1 MGHLNLESSRTKL
14 QMLLAL
20 GLVGVGFLEVC
31 GVDLERSWLICVG
44 SIDLLLA
51 APTSWLCRR
60 LAKLPKM
67 YDILSISI
75 IILCIDDTI
84 AGGHHLRRNNP
95 IQRTTPLSILRH
107 FLRQEQQTPLHPHIR
122 HFTTTALINPP
133 HHRLQETQNLDV
145 RPVAQQLLQEERHIP
160 RLPHPLVQTQ
170 LALSYL
176 LELLVAG
183 LVDLVDESLAVVLHG
198 SNVLVDEV
206 FDFSLD
212 LGAARF

>member
-1 MGHLNLESSRTKL
+1 LASSSCRHLRQNVCKHGRTLGSTKSLLHMGHLNLESSRTKL

-75 IILCIDDTI
+75 IICTEMEQHDPSRI
-84 AGGHHLRRNNP
+84 ARDGREERANGS
-95 IQRTTPLSILRH
+95 IQIKFTLIKPKVLQLQNL
-107 FLRQEQQTPLHPHIR
+107 FLLAT
-122 HFTTTALINPP
+122 FTT
-133 HHRLQETQNLDV
+133 
-145 RPVAQQLLQEERHIP
+145 
-160 RLPHPLVQTQ
+160 
-170 LALSYL
+170 S
-176 LELLVAG
+176 
-183 LVDLVDESLAVVLHG
+183 
-198 SNVLVDEV
+198 
-206 FDFSLD
+206 
-212 LGAARF
+212 